1 MFLHKSSHSLEPS
14 KSIQSKYH
22 HYPHF
27 IDEKTETQR
36 LTNLPKKE
44 QDLDQVRV
52 HAYDPS
58 YAGGIGKG
66 IEVQDWP
73 LAKT

>member
-1 MFLHKSSHSLEPS
+1 
-14 KSIQSKYH
+14 
-22 HYPHF
+22 
-27 IDEKTETQR
+27 
-36 LTNLPKKE
+36 
-44 QDLDQVRV
+44 VRV

-73 LAKT
+73 LAKTWDHNLKKN